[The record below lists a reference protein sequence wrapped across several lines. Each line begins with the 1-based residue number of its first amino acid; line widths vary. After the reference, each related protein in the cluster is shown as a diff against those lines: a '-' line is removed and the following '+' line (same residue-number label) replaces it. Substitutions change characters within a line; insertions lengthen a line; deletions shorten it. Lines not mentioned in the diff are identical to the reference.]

1 LCSCDRKQNQT
12 TPKHSNIDANIDNHK
27 HKLKRAAESG
37 FNKICLEAER
47 IEQPTIP
54 MPIITTKQ
62 KTLKT
67 LFSCP
72 YTYFV
77 VETPNSLQKLKK
89 N

>member
-1 LCSCDRKQNQT
+1 MQILIITNT
-12 TPKHSNIDANIDNHK
+12 
-27 HKLKRAAESG
+27 KLKRAAESG
-37 FNKICLEAER
+37 INKICLEAER